1 MTERLIFLLMVVCVT
16 TFGSAEA
23 ADAIKIAD
31 IDVLSGSGALPGQEA
46 FKILRAASELVGTQ
60 GGVLG
65 GRKFEIVGF
74 DNKGSP
80 QESLIVLK
88 QAIDQGIRFVVSSQ
102 SSVTHALTDAIAK
115 HNSRNPAD
123 AVLLLNRAALDPA
136 LTETKCN
143 FWHFRFEP
151 HTDTQVDV
159 LTDIMA
165 KQTTIHKVYLINQ
178 DYAFG
183 QSVSRAAKEALA
195 RKRPDIQIVGD
206 DLIPML
212 KVKDFGPYVA
222 KIRASNADAVLTGN
236 WGTDLSLLIKAA
248 NESRLPTEFF
258 TLLGSTAGAPAA
270 IGAAGADRVKSL
282 SSWHINAADPTWERT
297 LLEYSSRYGMT
308 SDVAYLPPFRVITML
323 ANAMNKASSVDPL
336 QVARALEG
344 AEYAGPTGESWMRA
358 EDHQLIAPILVMS
371 FGRAGQAPVKH
382 DAEGTVYGWKT
393 EALIPATAIIPP
405 IKCKMERP
413 G

>member
-1 MTERLIFLLMVVCVT
+1 M
-16 TFGSAEA
+16 
-23 ADAIKIAD
+23 
-31 IDVLSGSGALPGQEA
+31 
-46 FKILRAASELVGTQ
+46 
-60 GGVLG
+60 
-65 GRKFEIVGF
+65 
-74 DNKGSP
+74 
-80 QESLIVLK
+80 
-88 QAIDQGIRFVVSSQ
+88 
-102 SSVTHALTDAIAK
+102 
-115 HNSRNPAD
+115 
-123 AVLLLNRAALDPA
+123 
-136 LTETKCN
+136 
-143 FWHFRFEP
+143 
-151 HTDTQVDV
+151 
-159 LTDIMA
+159 
-165 KQTTIHKVYLINQ
+165 
-178 DYAFG
+178 
-183 QSVSRAAKEALA
+183 
-195 RKRPDIQIVGD
+195 
-206 DLIPML
+206 
-212 KVKDFGPYVA
+212 
-222 KIRASNADAVLTGN
+222 
-236 WGTDLSLLIKAA
+236 
-248 NESRLPTEFF
+248 
-258 TLLGSTAGAPAA
+258 
-270 IGAAGADRVKSL
+270 KSL